1 MDWRRYAFFF
11 SLHHHQCKIRY
22 SNDFHIWLTSK
33 CLFIPISLEFNF
45 CDRFSRWHFEP
56 LLSVIIILMALPN
69 CHYFHT
75 KESILYRHTIALFLY
90 LCECDECEMKIL
102 IKDGKKKE
110 KEEIKKKSGPWITEC
125 VFHLSSFDTR
135 ISLSFYSFYSHHHLV
150 SYPLT
155 VNLFFVT
162 SKRFQLAFIYPSP
175 MEIRP
180 LTTFFERT
188 AERWHWEIVDG
199 KIYIST

>member
-1 MDWRRYAFFF
+1 MTFWTITLRHYYFNGIAKLSLF
-11 SLHHHQCKIRY
+11 SYERI
-22 SNDFHIWLTSK
+22 DF
-33 CLFIPISLEFNF
+33 ISAHN
-45 CDRFSRWHFEP
+45 SSSH
-56 LLSVIIILMALPN
+56 ILMWVWRMWN
-69 CHYFHT
+69 ENID
-75 KESILYRHTIALFLY
+75 KRW
-90 LCECDECEMKIL
+90 
-102 IKDGKKKE
+102 KKKK

-135 ISLSFYSFYSHHHLV
+135 IFLSFYSFYSHHHLV